1 MKPSDDDL
9 RAFAERLA
17 DAARE
22 AILPHFRGSVEPFDK
37 GSIGAAPAFDPVTE
51 ADRGA
56 ERVMRALIEE
66 TYPDHGILGE
76 EYGEKPGGPF
86 RWTLDPVDGTRAF
99 IAGVPVWG
107 TLIAL
112 TEEGSPRIGVI
123 DQAYLDERYVG
134 TPSGSYARMRGVAR
148 KLEVRRRDALKGAI
162 VATTDPFLF
171 NGAEAGAYEMVRR
184 TARLAR
190 YGLDCYAYAQVAAGH
205 VDLVVESGLKP
216 WDYLALIPV
225 IEGAGGLVTN
235 WRGEGDFSAGQIA
248 AAGDRRVLDDAL
260 VALRRAA
267 A

>member
-1 MKPSDDDL
+1 MNPSDEDL
-9 RAFAERLA
+9 LAFAERLA

-22 AILPHFRGSVEPFDK
+22 AILPHFRSAAEPTDK
-37 GSIGAAPAFDPVTE
+37 GVAAFDPVTE
-51 ADRGA
+51 ADRSA

-99 IAGVPVWG
+99 IAGIPLWG

-112 TEEGSPRIGVI
+112 TEDGRPRIGLI

-134 TPSGSYARMRGVAR
+134 SPNGSYSRIRGVER
-148 KLEVRRRDALKGAI
+148 KLAVRKCEALKGAI
-162 VATTDPFLF
+162 IATTDPFLF
-171 NGAEAGAYEMVRR
+171 NGAEAGAFEMVRR

-190 YGLDCYAYAQVAAGH
+190 YGCDCYAYAMLAAGH

-216 WDYLALIPV
+216 WDYLALVPV
-225 IEGAGGLVTN
+225 IEGAGGMVTN
-235 WRGEGDFSAGQIA
+235 WRGEADLSAGQIVA
-248 AAGDRRVLDDAL
+248 AADRRVLDDAL

-267 A
+267 I